1 MRLTNPVVL
10 SSLLLAGCATMPADA
25 PPAMPAPRPA
35 SASRAVPADLQSITY
50 STSPCFGA
58 CPVYA
63 VTVTRDGRGNWEGQR
78 YVAAM
83 GDRAFAA
90 TPQQFAAFAAALEP
104 HRPNGDRRLV
114 TQEECGRFATD
125 LDGVD
130 IVWQRA
136 GGRQD
141 VLSAYYGCDMEANR
155 AMFDALRGAIRQL
168 PVAALIGPAAR

>member
-1 MRLTNPVVL
+1 MRPILFVAALP
-10 SSLLLAGCATMPADA
+10 LAGCASIPANA
-25 PPAMPAPRPA
+25 PSTTQAPRAAPA
-35 SASRAVPADLQSITY
+35 ARSVPADLQSITY

-63 VTVTRDGRGNWEGQR
+63 VTVTRDGRGSWEGQSN
-78 YVAAM
+78 VTAM

-90 TPQQFAAFAAALEP
+90 TPAQVAAFAAALEP
-104 HRPNGDRRLV
+104 YRPDGDRRMV

-125 LDGVD
+125 MDGVD

-136 GGRQD
+136 GDRQD

-155 AMFDALRGAIRQL
+155 AMFDALRAAVRQL